1 MGSCSVSAGEI
12 LFLVLILGATAVFAA
27 TLAYYSRG

>member
-1 MGSCSVSAGEI
+1 MSMGDI
-12 LFLVLILGATAVFAA
+12 LFLALVLGATAVFAG